1 MAKRRNARNA
11 QSRRARMRKRRQIQA
26 AVIIA
31 VVALLCIFIGSYAAL
46 KGYVDKTDP
55 DRISDNIMIG
65 HTDVSGMNRTQ
76 ALEAL
81 NKELQNDSS
90 VTITMHVLNGSV
102 EAFLKEVGYGCPD
115 VEKLVDQAL
124 DYGKKGSMWKR
135 YKQIKSLEES
145 SYTIDETYSIDEKKL
160 KALLDEKATPLLQL
174 AENASIARDAVTG
187 EASLVKE
194 KEGETIDL
202 SKSVKAIEKLING
215 KWDHRAFTIDLVTK
229 LDKPEVTADD
239 LKDMTDELGSFY
251 TDAGGG
257 ERWTN
262 LKTGSQKIN
271 ATILKPGETFSMYE
285 TVAPFTEE
293 NGYAQGTAYENG
305 QVVPS
310 WGGGIC
316 QVSTTLY
323 NAAIYAE
330 LEIVERYPHSM
341 LVDYVKPSRDA
352 AIAGGSM
359 DFRFKNSYDTPIYIF
374 SEIDA
379 NNQLRV
385 VIYGK
390 ETRPENRRVE
400 YESETLS
407 TDAYTVEYK
416 LSSKLSFGE
425 MNYTGSPH
433 TGCDARLWKIVYE
446 DDKQVSKEVFNTSS
460 YQKSNEIVEVGT
472 AGGSDAAVAAL
483 SEAVSKQSI
492 DAINAAIS
500 SAYQEDDG
508 EE

>member
-1 MAKRRNARNA
+1 MAKKRNAL
-11 QSRRARMRKRRQIQA
+11 SRRARMRKRRQIQA
-26 AVIIA
+26 TIIIVIA
-31 VVALLCIFIGSYAAL
+31 VLLCIFIGSYVAL
-46 KGYVDKTDP
+46 KGYVDETEP
-55 DRISDNIMIG
+55 DRISDHIVIG
-65 HTDVSGMNRTQ
+65 HTDVSGMNKEQ

-90 VTITMHVLNGSV
+90 ITISMNIINGSV
-102 EAFLKEVGYGCPD
+102 DAFLKEIGYDCPE
-115 VEKLVDQAL
+115 VETLVDQAL

-135 YKQIKSLEES
+135 YKQLKALEEET
-145 SYTIDETYSIDEKKL
+145 YTIEEPYQIDKKKL
-160 KALLDEKATPLLQL
+160 KALLDEQATPLLQL
-174 AENASIARDAVTG
+174 AENAKIERNCDTGEVSIAA
-187 EASLVKE
+187 E
-194 KEGETIDL
+194 KEGETIDIA
-202 SKSVKAIEKLING
+202 KSVKAIEKLLNG
-215 KWDHRAFTIDLVTK
+215 EWDHKTFTIDLVTK
-229 LDKPEVTADD
+229 LDKPQITEDD

-271 ATILKPGETFSMYE
+271 GTILEPGETFSMYE
-285 TVAPFTEE
+285 TVAPFNEE

-323 NAAIYAE
+323 NAVIYAE

-374 SEIDA
+374 SEIDSY
-379 NNQLRV
+379 NQLRV

-400 YESETLS
+400 YESETIS
-407 TDAYTVEYK
+407 TEEYTVEYK
-416 LSSKLSFGE
+416 LNSELSFGQ
-425 MNYTGSPH
+425 MSYTGSPH

-446 DDKQVSKEVFNTSS
+446 DDEQVSKEVFNTSS

-472 AGGSDAAVAAL
+472 AGGSDSAVAAL
-483 SEAVSKQSI
+483 SEAVSKQSLEAI
-492 DAINAAIS
+492 QAAING
-500 SAYQEDDG
+500 AYSEVD
-508 EE
+508 EEE